1 MRNVIT
7 GTVILFFAIIIP
19 VIFWSMKNV
28 RDTNIKYID
37 TWLEVTKNTV
47 CKTGK
52 LTPEIDNE
60 LHNQIDKI
68 ADANNFDYVITYKY
82 QKMGA
87 STLENLFVDATP
99 LYIGDI
105 VYIQFNLDIPASGAT
120 TKQLAMQPAWSKIV
134 NNICTSVGM
143 PEKIDIM
150 LRTTTGLVEN
160 NYVN

>member
-1 MRNVIT
+1 MKNVIT
-7 GTVILFFAIIIP
+7 GVVVLFFTMFIM
-19 VIFWSMKNV
+19 IFWSMKNI
-28 RDTNIKYID
+28 RDTNVKYID

-52 LTPEIDNE
+52 LTTEIDDN
-60 LHNQIDKI
+60 LRNQIDKI
-68 ADANNFDYVITYKY
+68 ADANNFEYVITYKY
-82 QKMGA
+82 QKMGT
-87 STLENLFVDATP
+87 STLENLYIDTTP

-120 TKQLAMQPAWSKIV
+120 DAQLAMQPAWSKVV
-134 NNICTSVGM
+134 NNICHSVGM
-143 PEKIDIM
+143 PKSIDIM